1 MGSRR
6 INANPADVEQGLAR
20 LVLGLVEL
28 IRQLMEREAVRQM
41 DAGLLTEDQEEALGA
56 TLLRLSEKLEE
67 LKAVFGLE
75 GDDLNI
81 DLGPLGRLY

>member
-1 MGSRR
+1 
-6 INANPADVEQGLAR
+6 VERGLAR

-28 IRQLMEREAVRQM
+28 IRQLLEREAIRQ
-41 DAGLLTEDQEEALGA
+41 AEGSLLSEAQEEALGTA
-56 TLLRLSEKLEE
+56 LCHLAAKMEE

-75 GDDLNI
+75 GDDLNL